1 MVRYIYARYIGDQ
14 DDYYKNNQ
22 NYPLA
27 IKTRWI
33 RKKVSIYK
41 RRGYYDEMQSGSLR
55 EYATIDQ
62 FNQQWK
68 IISEEGIE

>member
-41 RRGYYDEMQSGSLR
+41 RRGYYDEMQFGSLR